1 MGGGARVSHAYLV
14 GQPASHTSSARKNKP
29 RWTNTAEVPCPG
41 KGMASEGPRSHTRQS
56 AEALPQGAR
65 VKCWGYAIGSGGTA
79 LKVYGPEGVTKGR
92 VIAHAKSIIES
103 FKTDDEVR
111 AAQRARAAPASSE
124 MSGTIEVVVVN
135 RKDMRRHTEKKAAEM
150 IARVLILNLNR
161 IRLSK
166 ALAKPW
172 SRVSRMISWRLWLS
186 GLVRQRLRGVPTRTP
201 TGVEMTGPQRLRSSV
216 ALVSATSRRRDVPD
230 GPTWPH
236 GVRRHPRFHKASL
249 KE

>member
-41 KGMASEGPRSHTRQS
+41 KGMAMRAYVRTHGNPQKS
-56 AEALPQGAR
+56 LPQGAR
-65 VKCWGYAIGSGGTA
+65 VKCWGYAIGAGGTA

-103 FKTDDEVR
+103 FETDDEVR

-166 ALAKPW
+166 ALAKLLEQGVEDDFVASVAKRTGKAAPKG
-172 SRVSRMISWRLWLS
+172 RADQDTNWRRND
-186 GLVRQRLRGVPTRTP
+186 GPTKAPIERRTRQRN
-201 TGVEMTGPQRLRSSV
+201 QQ
-216 ALVSATSRRRDVPD
+216 TSRRAGRSDV
-230 GPTWPH
+230 
-236 GVRRHPRFHKASL
+236 ASWR
-249 KE
+249 